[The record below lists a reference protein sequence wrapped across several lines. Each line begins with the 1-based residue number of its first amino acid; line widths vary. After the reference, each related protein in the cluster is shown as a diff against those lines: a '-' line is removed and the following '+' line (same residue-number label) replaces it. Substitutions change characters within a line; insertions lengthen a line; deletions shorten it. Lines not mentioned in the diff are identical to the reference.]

1 MKKYLLTVF
10 GNFQSEQCEE
20 IAHCLEPL
28 VDSTHL
34 KFQYRSGVII
44 FHFES
49 EIQMADIHEFVELT
63 SYDMYDSFILTEYN
77 DNVSVFMTDDM
88 KQHLFDLETETEGAI
103 TFDLVPKNRMD
114 NYYDEDNEDDIV
126 TVLLNEVK
134 KNLQIPTLDQ
144 LLDKVVDNGVESLTP
159 YEKATLDNYSQ
170 K

>member
-10 GNFQSEQCEE
+10 GNFELENCEE
-20 IAHCLEPL
+20 IAHCLEPII
-28 VDSTHL
+28 DSTHL

-49 EIQMADIHEFVELT
+49 EIQMVDIHEFVELT

-103 TFDLVPKNRMD
+103 TFDLEPRNGFDMS
-114 NYYDEDNEDDIV
+114 YDEEDEDDIV
-126 TVLLNEVK
+126 TTLMNQIK
-134 KNLQIPTLDQ
+134 KNLQVPTMDQ
-144 LLDKVVDNGVESLTP
+144 LLDKISEHGVESLTP

>member
-10 GNFQSEQCEE
+10 GNFESEKCEE

-77 DNVSVFMTDDM
+77 DNVSV
-88 KQHLFDLETETEGAI
+88 
-103 TFDLVPKNRMD
+103 
-114 NYYDEDNEDDIV
+114 
-126 TVLLNEVK
+126 
-134 KNLQIPTLDQ
+134 
-144 LLDKVVDNGVESLTP
+144 S
-159 YEKATLDNYSQ
+159 
-170 K
+170 

>member
-10 GNFQSEQCEE
+10 GNFEEEQCEE

-49 EIQMADIHEFVELT
+49 EILMEDIHEFVELT
-63 SYDMYDSFILTEYN
+63 SYDLYDSFILTEYN

-88 KQHLFDLETETEGAI
+88 KQHLFDLETETEDVI
-103 TFDLVPKNRMD
+103 TFDLVSKNRMD

-134 KNLQIPTLDQ
+134 KNLQLPTLDQ
-144 LLDKVVDNGVESLTP
+144 LLDKVVEHGVESLTP